1 MAKKLLEKNGA
12 EMAAMLVN
20 MAARLRR
27 FMDDKDFVHAW
38 KEATKNGLKTGNSD
52 VLAIYADLVP
62 MLLGEK
68 HLKDTL
74 AILADIEGKT
84 VQEMLKMNGTELLA
98 DALQAYKE
106 QILPFFTR
114 LGLSVGV
121 QP

>member
-1 MAKKLLEKNGA
+1 MSKKLLEKNGA

-52 VLAIYADLVP
+52 VLEIYAEIVP
-62 MLLGEK
+62 LLLGDK

-106 QILPFFTR
+106 QIMPFFTR
-114 LGLSVGV
+114 LGLSAGV
-121 QP
+121 KP

>member
-1 MAKKLLEKNGA
+1 MSKKLLEKNGA

-27 FMDDKDFVHAW
+27 FMDDKDFVRAW

-52 VLAIYADLVP
+52 VLEIYSEIVP
-62 MLLGEK
+62 LLLGDK

-114 LGLSVGV
+114 LGLSAGV
-121 QP
+121 KP

>member
-1 MAKKLLEKNGA
+1 MSKKLLEKNGA

-38 KEATKNGLKTGNSD
+38 KEATKKGLKTGNSD
-52 VLAIYADLVP
+52 VLEIYAEIVP

-98 DALQAYKE
+98 DALQAYRE
-106 QILPFFTR
+106 QVLPFFTR
-114 LGLSVGV
+114 LGLSAGV
-121 QP
+121 KP

>member
-27 FMDDKDFVHAW
+27 FMDDKEFVQAW
-38 KEATKNGLKTGNSD
+38 QQATKNGLKTGNSD

-74 AILADIEGKT
+74 AILADIEGTT
-84 VQEMLKMNGTELLA
+84 VAEMLKMNGTELLA